1 MRETHDLS
9 LGYAEDVRRLTFAEV
24 THANT
29 TRCNRWHPGF
39 PDDEAWTG
47 ADWSNAV
54 CGEAGEMANVVK
66 KLRRLETGT
75 MPGPDDPPKNV
86 LRSMLA
92 DEIAD
97 VFTYLDLLA
106 TFYRIDLPAAVVAK
120 FNRVSERQGFPDRLP
135 EIDGDR

>member
-1 MRETHDLS
+1 MTADP
-9 LGYAEDVRRLTFAEV
+9 VRTLTFDKVSE
-24 THANT
+24 ANKV
-29 TRCNRWHPGF
+29 RCNRWHPGF
-39 PDDEAWTG
+39 PDDNTWTG
-47 ADWSNAV
+47 ADWSNAT

-75 MPGPDDPPKNV
+75 GPGVDDPPEDV

-106 TFYRIDLPAAVVAK
+106 TFYGIDLPAAVVAK
-120 FNRVSERQGFPDRLP
+120 FNRVSVRQGFPDRLLG
-135 EIDGDR
+135 DGEVSP